1 MNNNE
6 YNQLIE
12 VAIRMHIMIILWDFH

>member
-1 MNNNE
+1 MHNNE